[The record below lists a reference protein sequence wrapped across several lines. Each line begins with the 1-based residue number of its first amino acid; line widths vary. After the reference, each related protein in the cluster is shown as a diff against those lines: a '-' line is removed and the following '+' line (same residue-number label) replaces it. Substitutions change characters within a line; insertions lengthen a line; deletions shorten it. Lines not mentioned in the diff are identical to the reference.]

1 MATMQMVSD
10 FCDNYAIEVYI
21 DCDEHGRTRAPL
33 YAGQIASHFG
43 VLDHCPVRLVGRD
56 FVQELGLYY
65 MAASIGLT
73 EERGIHVWIMRKD
86 PQGNSQYK
94 AVPRS
99 APYVVGLPANPA
111 VLHGIPDPDNAPDWG
126 ADDFWVRTTDS
137 IVADVANHRKML
149 DEKVKRLR
157 KELTDAEK
165 ELDVFVNWVCGTAN
179 GG

>member
-1 MATMQMVSD
+1 
-10 FCDNYAIEVYI
+10 
-21 DCDEHGRTRAPL
+21 
-33 YAGQIASHFG
+33 
-43 VLDHCPVRLVGRD
+43 
-56 FVQELGLYY
+56 
-65 MAASIGLT
+65 
-73 EERGIHVWIMRKD
+73 
-86 PQGNSQYK
+86 
-94 AVPRS
+94 
-99 APYVVGLPANPA
+99 
-111 VLHGIPDPDNAPDWG
+111 LHGIPDPDRVTAWG

>member
-1 MATMQMVSD
+1 MATMQQVSD
-10 FCDNYAIEVYI
+10 FCDNYAIEVYL
-21 DCDEHGRTRAPL
+21 DCDEHGRTRYPV
-33 YAGQIASHFG
+33 YASQIAGRFG
-43 VLDHCPVRLVGRD
+43 VLNNCPVRFIGLD
-56 FVQELGLYY
+56 FVQEVGLYH
-65 MAASIGLT
+65 MAAAIGLT

-86 PQGNSQYK
+86 PLGSSQYK

-99 APYVVGLPANPA
+99 TPYVVELPANPA
-111 VLHGIPDPDNAPDWG
+111 VLHGIPDPDCVPSWG
-126 ADDFWVRTTDS
+126 ADEFWVRTTDS

-157 KELTDAEK
+157 KELADAEK